1 MENRDDVV
9 SEVYLK
15 TIDVSRITNLAES
28 TIRKYSLELEKQG
41 YEFNKDGD
49 TRLYHADDVTVFNTL
64 KEIREKTKVS
74 LNHAVS
80 VLMTQHSRATQ
91 GVARSEVAVTR
102 PQSEEEQYALQ
113 SISSEIRNFL
123 EDIKTEFIGFR
134 KELEIERQ
142 SNDLF
147 KQELEAEREKNQK
160 LEKKLDLI
168 MTELEKLNAKADI
181 SNQEPKRKKLFGI
194 F

>member
-1 MENRDDVV
+1 MERRDDVV

-15 TIDVSRITNLAES
+15 TIDVSRVTNLAES

-102 PQSEEEQYALQ
+102 VQDEEEQYALQ

-123 EDIKTEFIGFR
+123 ENIKTEFIGFR

-147 KQELEAEREKNQK
+147 KQELEAEREKNQE

>member
-1 MENRDDVV
+1 MESRDDVV

-49 TRLYHADDVTVFNTL
+49 TRLYHADDVMVFNTL

-80 VLMTQHSRATQ
+80 VLMTQQPRTTQ

-102 PQSEEEQYALQ
+102 SQSEEEQYALQ

-142 SNDLF
+142 SNDSF
-147 KQELEAEREKNQK
+147 KQELEAERKKNQE

-168 MTELEKLNAKADI
+168 MTELEKLHAKADI

>member
-1 MENRDDVV
+1 MESRDDVV

-102 PQSEEEQYALQ
+102 VQSEEEHYTLQY
-113 SISSEIRNFL
+113 ISSEIRNFL

-147 KQELEAEREKNQK
+147 KQELEAERKKNQE

-168 MTELEKLNAKADI
+168 MTELEKLNAKADM

>member
-1 MENRDDVV
+1 MESRDDVV

-49 TRLYHADDVTVFNTL
+49 TRLYHADDVIVFNTL

-102 PQSEEEQYALQ
+102 VQSEEEQYALH

-123 EDIKTEFIGFR
+123 EDIKTEFISFR

-142 SNDLF
+142 GNDLF
-147 KQELEAEREKNQK
+147 KQELEAERKKNQE

-181 SNQEPKRKKLFGI
+181 SNQESKRKKLFGI

>member
-1 MENRDDVV
+1 MESRDDVV

-102 PQSEEEQYALQ
+102 VQDEEGQYALQ

-147 KQELEAEREKNQK
+147 KQELEAEREKNQE

>member
-1 MENRDDVV
+1 MESRDDVV

-80 VLMTQHSRATQ
+80 VLMTQQSRATQ

-102 PQSEEEQYALQ
+102 SQSEEEQYALQ

-147 KQELEAEREKNQK
+147 KQELEAERKKNQE

-168 MTELEKLNAKADI
+168 MRELEKLNAKADI

>member
-91 GVARSEVAVTR
+91 GVARSEVAATR
-102 PQSEEEQYALQ
+102 VQGEEEQYALQ

-147 KQELEAEREKNQK
+147 KQELEAEREKNQE

-168 MTELEKLNAKADI
+168 MTELEKLNTKADM

>member
-1 MENRDDVV
+1 MERKDDVV

-80 VLMTQHSRATQ
+80 VLMTQQTRATQ

-102 PQSEEEQYALQ
+102 SQSEEEQYALQ

-142 SNDLF
+142 SNDVF
-147 KQELEAEREKNQK
+147 KQELEAEREKNQE

-168 MTELEKLNAKADI
+168 MTELEKINAKADI

>member
-1 MENRDDVV
+1 MERKDDVV

-49 TRLYHADDVTVFNTL
+49 TRLYHTDDVTVFNTL

-80 VLMTQHSRATQ
+80 VLMTQQSRTTQ

-102 PQSEEEQYALQ
+102 SQSEEEQYALH

-123 EDIKTEFIGFR
+123 EDIKTEFISFR

-142 SNDLF
+142 GNDLF
-147 KQELEAEREKNQK
+147 KQELEAERKKNQE

>member
-1 MENRDDVV
+1 MESRDDVV

-49 TRLYHADDVTVFNTL
+49 TRLYHTDDVTVFNTL

-74 LNHAVS
+74 LSHAVS
-80 VLMTQHSRATQ
+80 VFMTQHSRATQ

-102 PQSEEEQYALQ
+102 SESEEEQYALQ
-113 SISSEIRNFL
+113 SISSEIRIFL

-134 KELEIERQ
+134 KGLEIERQ

-147 KQELEAEREKNQK
+147 KQELEAERKKNQE

>member
-1 MENRDDVV
+1 MESRDDVV

-49 TRLYHADDVTVFNTL
+49 TRLYHADDVIVFNTL

-80 VLMTQHSRATQ
+80 VLMTQQSRATQ

-102 PQSEEEQYALQ
+102 SQSEEEQYALQ

-134 KELEIERQ
+134 QELEIERQ
-142 SNDLF
+142 GNDLF
-147 KQELEAEREKNQK
+147 KQELEAERKKNQE

-168 MTELEKLNAKADI
+168 MMELEKLNAKADI

>member
-1 MENRDDVV
+1 MERKDDVV

-49 TRLYHADDVTVFNTL
+49 TRLYHTDDVTVFNTL

-80 VLMTQHSRATQ
+80 VMMTQRTRATQ

-102 PQSEEEQYALQ
+102 SQSEEEQYALQ

-142 SNDLF
+142 SNDVF
-147 KQELEAEREKNQK
+147 KQELEAEREKNQQ

-168 MTELEKLNAKADI
+168 MTELEKINAKADI

>member
-80 VLMTQHSRATQ
+80 VMMTQHSRATQ
-91 GVARSEVAVTR
+91 GVARPEVAVTR
-102 PQSEEEQYALQ
+102 SQSEEEQYALH

-142 SNDLF
+142 GNDLF
-147 KQELEAEREKNQK
+147 KQELEAERKKNQE

-168 MTELEKLNAKADI
+168 MTELEKLNAKAHI

>member
-1 MENRDDVV
+1 MESRDDVV

-80 VLMTQHSRATQ
+80 VLMTQQSRATQ

-102 PQSEEEQYALQ
+102 SQSEEEQYALQ

-134 KELEIERQ
+134 KELGIERQ

-147 KQELEAEREKNQK
+147 KQELEAERKKNQE

>member
-1 MENRDDVV
+1 MESRDDVV

-49 TRLYHADDVTVFNTL
+49 TRLYHTDDVTVFNTL

-80 VLMTQHSRATQ
+80 VLMTQQSRATQ

-102 PQSEEEQYALQ
+102 PQSEEKQYALQ

-147 KQELEAEREKNQK
+147 KQELEAERKKNQEF
-160 LEKKLDLI
+160 EKKLDLI
-168 MTELEKLNAKADI
+168 MTELEKINAKADM

>member
-1 MENRDDVV
+1 MESRDDVV

-91 GVARSEVAVTR
+91 GVARSEVAVTSI
-102 PQSEEEQYALQ
+102 QGEEEQYALQ

-147 KQELEAEREKNQK
+147 KQELEAEREKNQE
-160 LEKKLDLI
+160 LEKKLDFI

>member
-49 TRLYHADDVTVFNTL
+49 TRLYHADDVIVFNTL

-102 PQSEEEQYALQ
+102 VQSEEERYALQ

-147 KQELEAEREKNQK
+147 KQELEAEREKNQE

>member
-1 MENRDDVV
+1 MESRDDVV

-80 VLMTQHSRATQ
+80 VLMTQQSRATQ
-91 GVARSEVAVTR
+91 DVARSEVAVSR
-102 PQSEEEQYALQ
+102 IRSEEEQYALQ
-113 SISSEIRNFL
+113 SISNEIRNFL

-147 KQELEAEREKNQK
+147 KQELEAEREKNQE

-168 MTELEKLNAKADI
+168 MTELEKLNAKPDM

>member
-1 MENRDDVV
+1 MEREDDVV

-80 VLMTQHSRATQ
+80 VLMTQQTRATQ
-91 GVARSEVAVTR
+91 AVARSEVAVTR
-102 PQSEEEQYALQ
+102 SQSEEEQYALQ

-142 SNDLF
+142 SNDVF
-147 KQELEAEREKNQK
+147 KQELEAEREKNQQ
-160 LEKKLDLI
+160 LEKKLDHI
-168 MTELEKLNAKADI
+168 MTELEKINAKADI

>member
-1 MENRDDVV
+1 MESRDDVV

-41 YEFNKDGD
+41 YEFNKDGE

-74 LNHAVS
+74 LNHSVS

-102 PQSEEEQYALQ
+102 PRSEEEQYALQ

-147 KQELEAEREKNQK
+147 KQELEAERKKNQE

-168 MTELEKLNAKADI
+168 MTELEKINAKADM

>member
-1 MENRDDVV
+1 MESRDDVV

-80 VLMTQHSRATQ
+80 VLMTQHSSATH

-102 PQSEEEQYALQ
+102 VQSEEEQYALQ

-123 EDIKTEFIGFR
+123 EDIKTEFMGFR

-147 KQELEAEREKNQK
+147 KQELEAEREKNQE

>member
-91 GVARSEVAVTR
+91 GVARSEIAVTR
-102 PQSEEEQYALQ
+102 VQGEEEQYALQ

-147 KQELEAEREKNQK
+147 KQELEAEREKNQE
-160 LEKKLDLI
+160 LEKKLDFI

>member
-1 MENRDDVV
+1 MESRDDVV

-80 VLMTQHSRATQ
+80 VLMTQQSRATQ

-102 PQSEEEQYALQ
+102 SQSEEEQYALQ

-147 KQELEAEREKNQK
+147 KQELEAERKKNQE

>member
-1 MENRDDVV
+1 MERKDDVV

-80 VLMTQHSRATQ
+80 VLMTQQTRATQ

-102 PQSEEEQYALQ
+102 SQSEEEQYALQ
-113 SISSEIRNFL
+113 SISNEIRNFL

-142 SNDLF
+142 SNDVF

-168 MTELEKLNAKADI
+168 MTELEKINAKADI

>member
-1 MENRDDVV
+1 MESRDDVV

-102 PQSEEEQYALQ
+102 VQSEEEQYTLQ
-113 SISSEIRNFL
+113 YISSEIRNFL

-147 KQELEAEREKNQK
+147 KQELEAERKKNQE

-168 MTELEKLNAKADI
+168 MTELEKLNAKADM